1 MLGALRGGGDCG
13 YIVRG
18 ECSVI
23 VWFKAGIRG

>member
-18 ECSVI
+18 ERSI
-23 VWFKAGIRG
+23 IIGAEAGNRG